1 MVIQAR
7 ERWIIASLALV
18 AVMLAAS
25 PWLFGFADAIAP
37 LVSATVLAL
46 ILAAAAFLAR
56 WHRFSHASSVALAAG
71 AWSMLSPFLWG
82 FWNIGAAFWSHLAAG
97 AAAILLSVREVELEQ
112 LTGSA
117 PGVDPKRQ
125 DNRTE
130 GHS

>member
-25 PWLFGFADAIAP
+25 PWLVGFADATAP
-37 LVSATVLAL
+37 LISATVLAL

-56 WHRFSHASSVALAAG
+56 SHRFSHAASVALATG
-71 AWSMLSPFLWG
+71 GWSMLSPFLWG
-82 FWNIGAAFWSHLAAG
+82 FWDHGAAFWSHLVAG
-97 AAAILLSVREVELEQ
+97 AAAVMLSVREVELGE

-117 PGVDPKRQ
+117 PSSDPKRSAA
-125 DNRTE
+125 RIE